1 MKKYFSLF
9 LITLF
14 FTSCTPLSEQDKILQ
29 DKVNKLYEQSQRLED
44 TVEVNKQICDS
55 LQQEIHIYESKKTIY
70 GNGKIPVYILTL
82 HFQEHK
88 MEISFD
94 RISFSFDVPVD
105 EQFYKECTIGEELG
119 HGSRSFKL
127 FHSGDI
133 TVENK
138 RIEYR

>member
-14 FTSCTPLSEQDKILQ
+14 FASCTPLSEQDKILQ

-119 HGSRSFKL
+119 RGSRSFKL

>member
-1 MKKYFSLF
+1 M
-9 LITLF
+9 F
-14 FTSCTPLSEQDKILQ
+14 FASCTPLSEQDKILQ

-119 HGSRSFKL
+119 RGSRSFKL